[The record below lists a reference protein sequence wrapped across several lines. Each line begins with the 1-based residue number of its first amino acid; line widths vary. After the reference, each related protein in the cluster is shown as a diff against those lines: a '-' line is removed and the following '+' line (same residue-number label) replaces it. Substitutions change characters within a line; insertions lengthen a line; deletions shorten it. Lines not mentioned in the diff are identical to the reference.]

1 MKDRGETGMDGGA
14 GFCSFCFGQFF
25 PLVEAQG
32 KEGTDLRLRGQ
43 EQIPGSAGSRGQQCI
58 WHVERR
64 ANS

>member
-43 EQIPGSAGSRGQQCI
+43 EQIPGSAGSQG
-58 WHVERR
+58 
-64 ANS
+64 

>member
-1 MKDRGETGMDGGA
+1 MDGGV
-14 GFCSFCFGQFF
+14 GFGSFCFGQLF

-32 KEGTDLRLRGQ
+32 KEGTDLRVRGQ
-43 EQIPGSAGSRGQQCI
+43 EQIPGSAESCRQQCI